1 MFGGS
6 GGALPPFPTPAKRLL
21 LPPLVRLNRRDW
33 PDAGSNPGLDLFKN
47 VLGGVCEDP
56 SKGWLRG
63 LATTYTELD
72 CCEVRILLIEGWPN
86 LQILS
91 AARWCTRQ

>member
-21 LPPLVRLNRRDW
+21 SPPLVRLNR
-33 PDAGSNPGLDLFKN
+33 PGLADAGPNP
-47 VLGGVCEDP
+47 
-56 SKGWLRG
+56 G

-72 CCEVRILLIEGWPN
+72 CCGVRILLIEG
-86 LQILS
+86 
-91 AARWCTRQ
+91 